1 MRLRS
6 FVKFGLAAGVL
17 ASALYPA
24 VFNSAHAAWPEKTI
38 QLVVPFP
45 AGGATD
51 VIARLV
57 ATEMAKHIGQSIVVV
72 NKPGA
77 GSAIGTEMVARAAPD
92 GYTIL
97 MGGVSNVMVS
107 LTYTKPAFDPIKDF
121 APVGLVADIPNLL
134 AVNAGTPYKT
144 IADLIS
150 AAKSEPGRIAYASAG
165 NGTAAHLVCEAFA
178 VNAGV
183 RMTHVPYQ
191 GNAPAVTDLL
201 GGQVPAMCNNLS
213 GTLPHMRGQK
223 MRILAVTGNARSPA
237 APDVPTFAE
246 SGIKGLASGA
256 WMAILAPATTPGPVI
271 ARLSEVLGKALEST
285 ELRKRLAD
293 IGASTLTVTPA
304 AAAERLREDMQALG
318 PIVKSLGLKID

>member
-1 MRLRS
+1 MTS
-6 FVKFGLAAGVL
+6 EPGGGNDFGARVIAQGLSEL
-17 ASALYPA
+17 LDR
-24 VFNSAHAAWPEKTI
+24 
-38 QLVVPFP
+38 QVVVDNRGG
-45 AGGATD
+45 AGGA
-51 VIARLV
+51 IAME
-57 ATEMAKHIGQSIVVV
+57 A
-72 NKPGA
+72 
-77 GSAIGTEMVARAAPD
+77 VARAAPD

>member
-17 ASALYPA
+17 ASALSPA
-24 VFNSAHAAWPEKTI
+24 LFNSAYAAWPEKTI
-38 QLVVPFP
+38 QLVVPFA
-45 AGGATD
+45 AGGSTD

-77 GSAIGTEMVARAAPD
+77 GSAIGSEMVARAAPD

-97 MGGVSNVMVS
+97 MGGISNVMVS
-107 LTYTKPAFDPIKDF
+107 LTYTKLAFDPIKDF

-134 AVNAGTPYKT
+134 AVNVDTPYKT
-144 IADLIS
+144 IADLIR
-150 AAKSEPGRIAYASAG
+150 AAKAEPGRIAYASAG
-165 NGTAAHLVCEAFA
+165 NGTAAHMVCEAFA

-183 RMTHVPYQ
+183 RMTHVPYK

-213 GTLPHMRGQK
+213 GTLPYMRGDK

-256 WMAILAPATTPGPVI
+256 WMAILAPAKTPGPVI
-271 ARLSEVLGKALEST
+271 ARLSEVLGKALESP

>member
-1 MRLRS
+1 
-6 FVKFGLAAGVL
+6 
-17 ASALYPA
+17 
-24 VFNSAHAAWPEKTI
+24 
-38 QLVVPFP
+38 
-45 AGGATD
+45 
-51 VIARLV
+51 
-57 ATEMAKHIGQSIVVV
+57 
-72 NKPGA
+72 
-77 GSAIGTEMVARAAPD
+77 
-92 GYTIL
+92 